1 MPFKP
6 SLRAFLRQEVKRS
19 RIQVEPAL
27 SDLRTPSI
35 GSTPASATL
44 SRSTPVTPGP
54 NQLTPRS
61 PGSFFEEDSAR
72 GSSKTQDN
80 DVDGLCGE
88 LMTEVTAKPRTKEER
103 LHDDLEKLLSYD
115 SKREGLHPALKEN
128 ENLVLL
134 GLRKKLEKLV
144 DRDMEA
150 SWEEKVAIRGQRSEL
165 IRSISRIESVDKKA
179 EAERLRATSTEAA
192 GLVLPEPVGANEKK
206 ALLINAEKISQA
218 RAGLEVSAF
227 TFNLVSIPN
236 GTQRSPPKRS
246 REDDERDLDGE
257 DLLRLGKRVRK
268 RPATYTTGHWKASIH
283 DYFPGA
289 NNDGRVG
296 KLEGLT
302 AEKQLLRREL
312 AELGENL
319 AKAERKKKK
328 LLC

>member
-218 RAGLEVSAF
+218 RAGLE
-227 TFNLVSIPN
+227 
-236 GTQRSPPKRS
+236 RSPPKRS

>member
-218 RAGLEVSAF
+218 RAGLE
-227 TFNLVSIPN
+227 
-236 GTQRSPPKRS
+236 RSPPKRS
-246 REDDERDLDGE
+246 RENDERDLDGE

>member
-115 SKREGLHPALKEN
+115 TTP
-128 ENLVLL
+128 
-134 GLRKKLEKLV
+134 
-144 DRDMEA
+144 
-150 SWEEKVAIRGQRSEL
+150 
-165 IRSISRIESVDKKA
+165 
-179 EAERLRATSTEAA
+179 TEAA
-192 GLVLPEPVGANEKK
+192 GLVLPEPVGASEKK